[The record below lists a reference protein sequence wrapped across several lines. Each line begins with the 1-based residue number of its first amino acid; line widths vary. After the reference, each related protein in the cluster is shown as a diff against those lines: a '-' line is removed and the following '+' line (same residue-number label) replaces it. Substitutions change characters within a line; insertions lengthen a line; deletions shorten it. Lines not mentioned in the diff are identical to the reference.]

1 MKSVWVGLLS
11 LILASVIGFSSSLAD
26 ELCIP
31 LGNIELSAPQGVEA
45 KRSAVDF
52 PHSAHFSIN
61 CQDCHHT
68 WEYGDDDMSCMT
80 SGCHDETKA
89 PKEGDKIAY
98 FKAAYHKACIGCH
111 KSMQAK
117 NKSLEMSKHFV
128 KGQLQKTGPTS
139 CLACHPKN

>member
-1 MKSVWVGLLS
+1 MNRVLAVGLS
-11 LILASVIGFSSSLAD
+11 LMLVSVVCFSSSSAD

-31 LGNIELSAPQGVEA
+31 LGNIELSAPQDVEA

-52 PHSAHFSIN
+52 PHSVHFSIN

-80 SGCHDETKA
+80 SGCHDESQA

-98 FKAAYHKACIGCH
+98 FKEAYHKACIGCH
-111 KSMQAK
+111 KTIQK
-117 NKSLEMSKHFV
+117 RNKDMELSKRSG
-128 KGQLQKTGPTS
+128 GQLEKTGPTS
-139 CLACHPKN
+139 CVACHPKN

>member
-1 MKSVWVGLLS
+1 MNRVLVVLLS
-11 LILASVIGFSSSLAD
+11 LMLASVIGFSSSFAD
-26 ELCIP
+26 EMCIP

-45 KRSAVDF
+45 KRSAVEF

-80 SGCHDETKA
+80 SGCHDAEKA

-98 FKAAYHKACIGCH
+98 YKEAYHKACIGCH
-111 KSMQAK
+111 KSMQKK
-117 NKSLEMSKHFV
+117 NKELEMA
-128 KGQLQKTGPTS
+128 KGSAEGERVKTGPTG
-139 CLACHPKN
+139 CVACHPKE